1 MSTNNKD
8 SLLPLNPMHLPEVPS
23 WFPLAWGWWATAG
36 AIVFGTLI
44 VWLTYRWNKK
54 RMAPKKTALKLIQAG
69 DKPAEAIELL
79 RQAALCYYPREE
91 VAQLTGKEW
100 YAFLDTQVKSPVCL
114 ENYELWQEALY
125 SKEPVGNASELITHC
140 SQWVDEALP
149 PKRRRAKV
157 G

>member
-1 MSTNNKD
+1 MTN
-8 SLLPLNPMHLPEVPS
+8 LLKPLN
-23 WFPLAWGWWATAG
+23 
-36 AIVFGTLI
+36 
-44 VWLTYRWNKK
+44 
-54 RMAPKKTALKLIQAG
+54 
-69 DKPAEAIELL
+69 
-79 RQAALCYYPREE
+79 YYVRPRCVTTREE

-100 YAFLDTQVKSPVCL
+100 YAFLDTQVKSPVFL